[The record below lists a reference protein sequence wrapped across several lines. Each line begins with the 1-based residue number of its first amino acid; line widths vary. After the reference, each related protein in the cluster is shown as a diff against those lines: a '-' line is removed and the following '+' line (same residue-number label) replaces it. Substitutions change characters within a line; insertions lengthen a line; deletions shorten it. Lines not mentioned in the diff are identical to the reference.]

1 MTLPVSPPTVPRAA
15 HAALALLSLQP
26 LPPPARSNS
35 LLNSYSC
42 TPMQL
47 CCNLRQ
53 LHGHAAW
60 RYSLARLYS
69 SWTGRK
75 AGARCSGRTANRT
88 VSNVPTGSHCAVVLL
103 WRGHTR
109 SGLERVV
116 GTPLPTYPWERRELG
131 GQEVAPGSPVPA
143 LIQVRCGS
151 PAGTWQSGCGLP
163 AGLVQHRG
171 SVFMFPGCAAL
182 VQRRRSGTVEAL
194 VAPVREGGLLA
205 PCTRAMPAAPPPS
218 QQSSQVSLTQ
228 AASGKK
234 P

>member
-1 MTLPVSPPTVPRAA
+1 MSPPTVSLPRAA

-26 LPPPARSNS
+26 LLPPARPNS
-35 LLNSYSC
+35 LLDKLLHA
-42 TPMQL
+42 PQL

-53 LHGHAAW
+53 PHGHAAW

-88 VSNVPTGSHCAVVLL
+88 VSNIPTGSHCAVVLL
-103 WRGHTR
+103 CRCHTR

-131 GQEVAPGSPVPA
+131 GQEVAPGGPVPA
-143 LIQVRCGS
+143 LIQVHCGS
-151 PAGTWQSGCGLP
+151 PAGTWQTGCGLP

-182 VQRRRSGTVEAL
+182 VQRRRSGTVEAMG
-194 VAPVREGGLLA
+194 RSNQGGRAFGL
-205 PCTRAMPAAPPPS
+205 PTRKQCRLHLHLPNSPA
-218 QQSSQVSLTQ
+218 
-228 AASGKK
+228 KFH
-234 P
+234 